1 MVVWQIQGDRVG
13 RDDCGAAYYPTR
25 AEALAAMR
33 AYRKWLREQ
42 GECPRYVHLQRLVV
56 RTREEL
62 CHALDDAM
70 GFGGS

>member
-25 AEALAAMR
+25 AAATAAMR
-33 AYRKWLREQ
+33 EYRKWRREQ
-42 GECPRYVHLQRLVV
+42 GERAAYVHVQRLVI
-56 RTREEL
+56 RTRDEL
-62 CHALDDAM
+62 CRALDSAM